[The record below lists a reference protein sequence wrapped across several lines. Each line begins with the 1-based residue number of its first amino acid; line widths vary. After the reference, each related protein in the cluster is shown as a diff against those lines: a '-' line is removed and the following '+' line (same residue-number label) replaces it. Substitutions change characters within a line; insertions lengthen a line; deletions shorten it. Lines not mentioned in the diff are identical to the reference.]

1 MKVKITKTIDDS
13 QIPAEVRRML
23 DQYKNTLM
31 YTMPDQMSAIVR
43 ASLSADGT
51 EFFSAIELL
60 DGFRQ
65 ELASL
70 DDNLNEVQNV
80 LAGYKKALMP
90 QPPEQE
96 GEEQLV
102 NEEAGY
108 EKFMAGVTDTC
119 EVELVFATQRHLP
132 MFWYWE
138 R

>member
-31 YTMPDQMSAIVR
+31 YAMPDRMSAIVR

-108 EKFMAGVTDTC
+108 EKFMPGMVDTD
-119 EVELVFATQRHLP
+119 EVKNE
-132 MFWYWE
+132 E
-138 R
+138 G